1 MMMMTTTKTTVTKT
15 TVTLATKQQQRQQ
28 RSRSTTTTIVRATND
43 DDARSVSWT
52 RKLGRAIVVGA
63 ATLSVTLSAVPTE
76 AARAGLNKAGNTDA
90 YAEMMKQMEADRKKE
105 GGGMSAEDLFKQGG
119 GACGDGY
126 ELKVVKVLG
135 ASCVCVS
142 DSCKDD
148 TSRQERSEYERS
160 FGKQEAK
167 EDDAP
172 VGESGIKFTFAN

>member
-1 MMMMTTTKTTVTKT
+1 MT
-15 TVTLATKQQQRQQ
+15 
-28 RSRSTTTTIVRATND
+28 SVRATREATD
-43 DDARSVSWT
+43 DDCERSVTWT
-52 RKLGRAIVVGA
+52 RKLGRAIVIGA
-63 ATLSVTLSAVPTE
+63 ATLSVTVSAVPTE
-76 AARAGLNKAGNTDA
+76 EARAGLNKAGNSDA

-105 GGGMSAEDLFKQGG
+105 GAGMSAEDLFEQGG

-126 ELKVVKVLG
+126 ELQVVKVLG

-142 DSCKDD
+142 DSCKGD

>member
-1 MMMMTTTKTTVTKT
+1 MMMTTTKTVTKT

-28 RSRSTTTTIVRATND
+28 RSRSTKTIVRATND
-43 DDARSVSWT
+43 DDERSVTWT
-52 RKLGRAIVVGA
+52 RKLGRAIIVGA
-63 ATLSVTLSAVPTE
+63 ATLSVTVSAVPTE
-76 AARAGLNKAGNTDA
+76 AALAGLNRAGNSDA

-126 ELKVVKVLG
+126 ELQVVKVLG

-142 DSCKDD
+142 DSCKGD